1 MPSETT
7 YKGIPVSPGIS
18 IGKAYLYTRSTFEV
32 DTEFISNGEVAKELD
47 EFSKALELS
56 VKELKKIR
64 SLSHEKIGKKNSL
77 IFDAQLEILD
87 DKFFITGVINRIRN
101 EKRTASFIF
110 DEEMSKIENALLSAN
125 DEYLKERV
133 ADIKDVRNRVL
144 RNMKKKSLFRKLR
157 NTLLL

>member
-56 VKELKKIR
+56 VKELKRYVHFLMKR
-64 SLSHEKIGKKNSL
+64 S
-77 IFDAQLEILD
+77 
-87 DKFFITGVINRIRN
+87 
-101 EKRTASFIF
+101 EKRT
-110 DEEMSKIENALLSAN
+110 LLFSMHSWKFWMIN
-125 DEYLKERV
+125 
-133 ADIKDVRNRVL
+133 
-144 RNMKKKSLFRKLR
+144 SL
-157 NTLLL
+157 